1 MDNSALYQLIGYIA
15 SVLIALSM
23 MMNSI
28 LRLRIINLAGASSM
42 AVYGV
47 LIGAYPIAVLNLF
60 IVTVDIF
67 YLYGI
72 FSKKE
77 FFSLL
82 QVKPGSL
89 YLKYFIEFYDLDI
102 KKFLPDFQYT
112 PQDDDLVFFVLRDTV
127 PAGLM
132 ITDGGTTPDAW
143 VKLDY
148 VVERY
153 RDFKVGQFVFREQA
167 EVFRDRGI
175 RRLLSHRGT
184 PPHQKYL
191 ERMGFVPCSHPEGAD
206 VSVFDLES
214 LPQVY

>member
-1 MDNSALYQLIGYIA
+1 MDNSTFYQLIGYIA

-28 LRLRIINLAGASSM
+28 LRLRIINLAGAFSM

-47 LIGAYPIAVLNLF
+47 LVGAYPISALNLF
-60 IVTVDIF
+60 IVLVDIY

-112 PQDDDLVFFVLRDTV
+112 PRDDDLVFFVLRDTV

-132 ITDGGTTPDAW
+132 ITEGDATPDAW

-153 RDFKVGQFVFREQA
+153 RDFKVGEFVFCQRA
-167 EVFRDRGI
+167 AIFKDRGI
-175 RRLLSHRGT
+175 RRLLSHHGT
-184 PPHQKYL
+184 QTHQKYL
-191 ERMGFVPCSHPEGAD
+191 ERMGFVPCPPADGTD
-206 VSVFDLES
+206 VSMLDLEA
-214 LPQVY
+214 LPRG